1 MRDFETAVTS
11 MEDGIKIGRILGAR
25 QTKGVGIATDGEKVC
40 ILIADAIRLGVM
52 FSGGTVYNYGE
63 QNMPIMRSAVRFLR
77 NDYGVY
83 IHKEAAVDRSGVKI
97 VLTDRY
103 GIELSCEQLEV
114 LLSNGKFE
122 LNSSAYSDMQ
132 DMINTIE
139 SGCEKNLSEFKTYYM
154 RHIINSVKSKEFK
167 VNFNITTSLRQVSEV
182 LSGILSEFYSF
193 MKPEYV
199 NNYEFG
205 GEITDGG
212 DRIILKKSDGTE
224 LSEEQAVSVMTYVLL
239 RDSGLRTFVLP
250 ETVSHAAEDAILKL
264 GGNVIRAS
272 GGRRQRMEK
281 MIEYGNN
288 EQLMMEFDG
297 VYAAVR
303 ILDFLNRYE
312 VSFDSLV
319 EHLPNVFKAEAEVE
333 LRNGNTEDIMRQIKR
348 RYRGKETGSGSS
360 IRIETEDGI
369 ALIVPKS
376 AGNIIK
382 IITEA
387 ESMEAAE
394 EISTL
399 FKNKIK
405 SLAKDKTV

>member
-1 MRDFETAVTS
+1 MKDFETAVTS
-11 MEDGIKIGRILGAR
+11 IEDGIKIGRILGTK
-25 QTKGVGIATDGEKVC
+25 QTKGIGIATDGEKACV
-40 ILIADAIRLGVM
+40 LIADAIKLGVM

-83 IHKEAAVDRSGVKI
+83 IYKEGAVDRNGVKI

-103 GIELSCEQLEV
+103 GIELSYEQIEV

-122 LNSSAYSDMQ
+122 LDSLEYSDMQ
-132 DMINTIE
+132 DMINTVE

-167 VNFNITTSLRQVSEV
+167 VNFNITTGLRQVSEV

-193 MKPEYV
+193 MNPEYV

-205 GEITDGG
+205 GEITNGG
-212 DRIILKKSDGTE
+212 DKIILKKSDGTE

-250 ETVSHAAEDAILKL
+250 ETVSHAAEDAILEL

-272 GGRRQRMEK
+272 GSRRQRMEK

-319 EHLPNVFKAEAEVE
+319 DHLPNVFKAEAEVE
-333 LRNGNTEDIMRQIKR
+333 LQNKKTEDIMRQIKR
-348 RYRGKETGSGSS
+348 RYHGKETGSGSS

-405 SLAKDKTV
+405 SLAKD

>member
-1 MRDFETAVTS
+1 MKDFETAVTS
-11 MEDGIKIGRILGAR
+11 IEDGIKIGRILGAK
-25 QTKGVGIATDGEKVC
+25 QTKGIGIATDGEKACV
-40 ILIADAIRLGVM
+40 LIADAIKLGVM

-83 IHKEAAVDRSGVKI
+83 IHKEGAVDRNGVKI

-103 GIELSCEQLEV
+103 GIELSYEQIEV

-122 LNSSAYSDMQ
+122 LDSLEYSDMQ
-132 DMINTIE
+132 DMINTVE

-193 MKPEYV
+193 MNPEYV

-205 GEITDGG
+205 GEITNGG
-212 DRIILKKSDGTE
+212 DKIILKKSDGTE

-272 GGRRQRMEK
+272 GSRRQRMEK

-319 EHLPNVFKAEAEVE
+319 DHLPNVFKAEAEVE
-333 LRNGNTEDIMRQIKR
+333 LRNKKTEDIMRRIKR
-348 RYRGKETGSGSS
+348 RYHGKETGSGSS

-369 ALIVPKS
+369 ALIVPKN

-405 SLAKDKTV
+405 SLAKD